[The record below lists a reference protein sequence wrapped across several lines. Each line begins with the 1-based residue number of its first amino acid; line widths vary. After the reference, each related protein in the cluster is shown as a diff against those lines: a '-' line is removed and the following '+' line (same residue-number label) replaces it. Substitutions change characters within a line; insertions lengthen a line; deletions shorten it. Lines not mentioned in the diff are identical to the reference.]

1 MAATNKEQELI
12 DVLFLERHNLTTA
25 RLDLETKEDRE
36 QHAISLINSGVD
48 VNKVIDDW
56 RPLQLAV
63 HQNCSIEV
71 IQAIISAG
79 ADLNAHEKFYDEM
92 YDTNDY
98 AEWVS
103 SPPLHI
109 AIAFGFT
116 DIVKTLITAGADVN
130 MRAKGGNEFNSLG
143 ALDFYAFGLEYCEQE
158 DAEEIRSLLLA
169 AGAKE

>member
-1 MAATNKEQELI
+1 MTVTDKEQELI
-12 DVLFLERHNLTTA
+12 NALFLEQHNSATMLRNLHT
-25 RLDLETKEDRE
+25 DEDRE
-36 QHAISLINSGVD
+36 QYAISLIKSGAD

-63 HQNCSIEV
+63 YQNCSIEV

-79 ADLNAHEKFYDEM
+79 ADLNAHEKFYDGM

-109 AIAFGFT
+109 AIAFGRT
-116 DIVKTLITAGADVN
+116 NIVKTLINAGADVN
-130 MRAKGGNEFNSLG
+130 MRTKGGNEFNSLG
-143 ALDFYAFGLEYCEQE
+143 ALDFYAYELETCEEE
-158 DAEEIRSLLLA
+158 DAEEIRNLLIA
-169 AGAKE
+169 AGAE